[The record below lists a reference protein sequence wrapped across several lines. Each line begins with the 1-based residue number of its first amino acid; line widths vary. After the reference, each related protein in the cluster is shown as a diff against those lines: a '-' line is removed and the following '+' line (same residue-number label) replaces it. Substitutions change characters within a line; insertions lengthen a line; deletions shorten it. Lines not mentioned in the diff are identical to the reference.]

1 MQMFTNRPYQH
12 QHLLVG
18 TCLCGVCNETA
29 ALPSGFFCHG
39 NFVIPA
45 MLTERIKKAES
56 GSPEDE
62 KEIEELK
69 GLLPEIKEK
78 IEDSK
83 ESQKSARV
91 AELALKAT
99 LVSVHPVFS
108 FEPNVLLARLEVN
121 Q

>member
-1 MQMFTNRPYQH
+1 MRQ
-12 QHLLVG
+12 LL
-18 TCLCGVCNETA
+18 CLE
-29 ALPSGFFCHG
+29 FFCHD
-39 NFVIPA
+39 NCFILA

-99 LVSVHPVFS
+99 LVSASCGF
-108 FEPNVLLARLEVN
+108 LLAKHSSSET
-121 Q
+121 

>member
-1 MQMFTNRPYQH
+1 MWR
-12 QHLLVG
+12 V
-18 TCLCGVCNETA
+18 
-29 ALPSGFFCHG
+29 FCHR
-39 NFVIPA
+39 NDVVLA

-78 IEDSK
+78 IEDSR

-99 LVSVHPVFS
+99 LVSTSCCFLSSKHS
-108 FEPNVLLARLEVN
+108 SSEI
-121 Q
+121 

>member
-1 MQMFTNRPYQH
+1 MLVLKWQQAILIPE
-12 QHLLVG
+12 LLKLCVSR
-18 TCLCGVCNETA
+18 CLPLDVNCGQLLC
-29 ALPSGFFCHG
+29 LDFFAIINCL
-39 NFVIPA
+39 ILA
-45 MLTERIKKAES
+45 MLTERIKKAEG
-56 GSPEDE
+56 GSAEDE

-99 LVSVHPVFS
+99 LVSVSCGFFLPKLFS
-108 FEPNVLLARLEVN
+108 SET
-121 Q
+121 

>member
-1 MQMFTNRPYQH
+1 
-12 QHLLVG
+12 
-18 TCLCGVCNETA
+18 
-29 ALPSGFFCHG
+29 
-39 NFVIPA
+39 
-45 MLTERIKKAES
+45 MLTERIKAES

-99 LVSVHPVFS
+99 LVSVSCGFLLPKHSSVKLRSKPVTGG
-108 FEPNVLLARLEVN
+108 A
-121 Q
+121 QT

>member
-1 MQMFTNRPYQH
+1 MWR
-12 QHLLVG
+12 
-18 TCLCGVCNETA
+18 
-29 ALPSGFFCHG
+29 GFCP
-39 NFVIPA
+39 NNYVILA
-45 MLTERIKKAES
+45 MLTERIKKSES

-99 LVSVHPVFS
+99 LVSTSCCCLSSKHPFS
-108 FEPNVLLARLEVN
+108 EI
-121 Q
+121 

>member
-1 MQMFTNRPYQH
+1 MLPP
-12 QHLLVG
+12 LV
-18 TCLCGVCNETA
+18 
-29 ALPSGFFCHG
+29 
-39 NFVIPA
+39 
-45 MLTERIKKAES
+45 MLTERLGAKGEGVA
-56 GSPEDE
+56 EDE

-99 LVSVHPVFS
+99 LVCYSPV
-108 FEPNVLLARLEVN
+108 LY
-121 Q
+121 

>member
-1 MQMFTNRPYQH
+1 MLVTGQLLCLEVFCPDNCFT
-12 QHLLVG
+12 
-18 TCLCGVCNETA
+18 
-29 ALPSGFFCHG
+29 
-39 NFVIPA
+39 PA
-45 MLTERIKKAES
+45 ILTERIKKADT

-91 AELALKAT
+91 AELGLKAT
-99 LVSVHPVFS
+99 LVSVSYGF
-108 FEPNVLLARLEVN
+108 LLTQPFFQWNLK
-121 Q
+121 

>member
-1 MQMFTNRPYQH
+1 
-12 QHLLVG
+12 
-18 TCLCGVCNETA
+18 
-29 ALPSGFFCHG
+29 
-39 NFVIPA
+39 

-99 LVSVHPVFS
+99 LVSASCGF
-108 FEPNVLLARLEVN
+108 LLAKHYFSET
-121 Q
+121 